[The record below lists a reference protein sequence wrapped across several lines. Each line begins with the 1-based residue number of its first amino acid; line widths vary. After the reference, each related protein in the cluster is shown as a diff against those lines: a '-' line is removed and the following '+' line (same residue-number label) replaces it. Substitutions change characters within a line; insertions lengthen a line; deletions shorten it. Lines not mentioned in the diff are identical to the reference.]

1 MNDKRP
7 IQLRMLYVD
16 GNPEERRVLQQCLS
30 QYGFEVVTS
39 ANRADA
45 TFQVN
50 SDSGFE
56 CVLTEHRLPDG
67 TGSELSASL
76 RSNGYKGQIIVLSD
90 LLTLRE
96 LGPYKKSSIS
106 GFLQKPLK
114 FEMLAVV
121 LLKAWWRPRG

>member
-50 SDSGFE
+50 SDSGFDREAE
-56 CVLTEHRLPDG
+56 CD
-67 TGSELSASL
+67 
-76 RSNGYKGQIIVLSD
+76 Q
-90 LLTLRE
+90 
-96 LGPYKKSSIS
+96 GP
-106 GFLQKPLK
+106 
-114 FEMLAVV
+114 
-121 LLKAWWRPRG
+121 